1 VLEKGEI
8 VEQGSHSSLLKQG
21 GLYAGMWERQR
32 EADEAREMLV
42 SAFGED
48 DLSIAKPVES
58 ILTDRVE

>member
-1 VLEKGEI
+1 
-8 VEQGSHSSLLKQG
+8 
-21 GLYAGMWERQR
+21 MWERQR